1 MSSKNGNK
9 LRGGNGALGHTVIDS
24 SFYGRPET
32 GFYTASEMASMG
44 AKVGGSKGQKQRGGN
59 GALGHTVI
67 DSSFYGRPEV
77 GFYTAS
83 QMASMGAKVGGAN
96 LKELTVYT
104 VEGVSQKKQRGGF
117 AQESKAQNQNRIKGI
132 INNMI
137 DVSDS
142 KDLDIIDVLRNE
154 IKEDGRSKYSKTEAE
169 QMLKEYYLFNPN
181 KTLKTKL
188 GNRQFPSNLLGKYMK
203 SNQTGGNRV
212 TLPITFF
219 TGEIPDKI
227 VVPTYI
233 DNYCAPN

>member
-1 MSSKNGNK
+1 MSSRNQNK
-9 LRGGNGALGHTVIDS
+9 QRGGDSQGHTVIDSSFYGRPETGFYTASQMASMGAKVGGGKKQRGGNGALGHTVIDS

-32 GFYTASEMASMG
+32 GFYTASQMASMG
-44 AKVGGSKGQKQRGGN
+44 AKVGGSS
-59 GALGHTVI
+59 V
-67 DSSFYGRPEV
+67 
-77 GFYTAS
+77 
-83 QMASMGAKVGGAN
+83 
-96 LKELTVYT
+96 KELTVYS
-104 VEGVSQKKQRGGF
+104 VEGIQQKKQRGGYT
-117 AQESKAQNQNRIKGI
+117 QESKSQNQNRIKGI

-142 KDLDIIDVLRNE
+142 KDTDIIEVLRNE
-154 IKEDGRSKYSKTEAE
+154 IKEDGRSKYTKSEAE
-169 QMLKEYYLFNPN
+169 QILKEYYLFNTN

-188 GNRQFPSNLLGKYMK
+188 GNRKFPSNLLGKYMS